1 MENEHQNTI
10 CCADKSNLRS
20 YDVSRFSFQSK
31 VRGDGAEYHD
41 DDDDEDDML
50 TSNTSE
56 MFCADSILFFL
67 APTTSMDS
75 VNSVQRC
82 GANSLDSSW
91 PELGHILVWDTC
103 TQARHVSRA
112 VNRTSRSYSEPQHS
126 PQWSS
131 WARWTAPWPGSS
143 SAGWA
148 RSSSAGSCSR
158 EG

>member
-20 YDVSRFSFQSK
+20 YDVCRFSFQSK

-103 TQARHVSRA
+103 STQV
-112 VNRTSRSYSEPQHS
+112 VEL
-126 PQWSS
+126 
-131 WARWTAPWPGSS
+131 
-143 SAGWA
+143 
-148 RSSSAGSCSR
+148 
-158 EG
+158 

>member
-1 MENEHQNTI
+1 MNIKIPFVVRIKAI
-10 CCADKSNLRS
+10 CEATTYLGSNFRAK
-20 YDVSRFSFQSK
+20 Y
-31 VRGDGAEYHD
+31 GAMVLNIMMMMMMKMIMMMM
-41 DDDDEDDML
+41 ML

-103 TQARHVSRA
+103 STQAGRVSRA
-112 VNRTSRSYSEPQHS
+112 ANNTSRSCSASVLTSMEQLGS
-126 PQWSS
+126 VDCTLARKFFS
-131 WARWTAPWPGSS
+131 WVGEKQFC
-143 SAGWA
+143 G
-148 RSSSAGSCSR
+148 
-158 EG
+158 

>member
-82 GANSLDSSW
+82 GANSLESSW

-103 TQARHVSRA
+103 TQAEHVSRA
-112 VNRTSRSYSEPQHS
+112 VNRTSRSCSASVLTSMEQLGS
-126 PQWSS
+126 VDCTLARKFFS
-131 WARWTAPWPGSS
+131 WVGEKQFC
-143 SAGWA
+143 G
-148 RSSSAGSCSR
+148 
-158 EG
+158 

>member
-1 MENEHQNTI
+1 MMMMMMML
-10 CCADKSNLRS
+10 CS
-20 YDVSRFSFQSK
+20 
-31 VRGDGAEYHD
+31 
-41 DDDDEDDML
+41 ML

-103 TQARHVSRA
+103 TQARRVSRA
-112 VNRTSRSYSEPQHS
+112 LKNTSRSCSASVLTSMEQLGS
-126 PQWSS
+126 VDCTLARKFFS
-131 WARWTAPWPGSS
+131 WVGEKQFC
-143 SAGWA
+143 G
-148 RSSSAGSCSR
+148 
-158 EG
+158 

>member
-1 MENEHQNTI
+1 MNIKIPFVVRIKAI
-10 CCADKSNLRS
+10 CEATTYLGSHFRAK
-20 YDVSRFSFQSK
+20 Y
-31 VRGDGAEYHD
+31 GAMVLNITSSDND
-41 DDDDEDDML
+41 DNKDAML

-103 TQARHVSRA
+103 TQAGHVSRA
-112 VNRTSRSYSEPQHS
+112 VNRTSRSCSASVLTSMEQLGS
-126 PQWSS
+126 VDWTLARKFFS
-131 WARWTAPWPGSS
+131 WVGEKQFC
-143 SAGWA
+143 G
-148 RSSSAGSCSR
+148 
-158 EG
+158 